1 MFFHFLHR
9 IRLLPYADKAYEMVQ
24 EFFLWEDFLKRD
36 DITMQIVV
44 MIQIDQSFPDL
55 RGHENHLEG

>member
-1 MFFHFLHR
+1 M
-9 IRLLPYADKAYEMVQ
+9 PYADKAYEMVQ
-24 EFFLWEDFLKRD
+24 EFFLREDFLKRD